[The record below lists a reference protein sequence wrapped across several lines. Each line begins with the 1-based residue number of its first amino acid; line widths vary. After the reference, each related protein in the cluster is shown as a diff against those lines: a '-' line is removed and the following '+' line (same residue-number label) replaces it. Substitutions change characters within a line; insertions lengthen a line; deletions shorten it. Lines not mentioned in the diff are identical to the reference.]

1 MKSLFTVHAGEIL
14 VGSQIEQRFKNAELW
29 LPAKDTGV
37 DVLVTNPKR
46 GRMVSLQVKF
56 SHDFLI
62 THMRSIYQEGLVAC
76 GWWTHSRKKILAS
89 KADLWVFALQAFDP
103 KKTQYVLVPPKE
115 LYRRLS
121 KIHRNADRVH
131 SYLWVT
137 KKGKC
142 WETRGLSKRD
152 EILIANHAYVNPE
165 RDFSPYLNNWDE
177 LKRSLKLNG
186 KLNGR

>member
-1 MKSLFTVHAGEIL
+1 MESLFTVHAGELL
-14 VGSQIEQRFKNAELW
+14 VGSQIEQRFKNAQLW

-37 DVLVTNPKR
+37 DILVTSAKR
-46 GRMVSLQVKF
+46 GRTVSLQVKF

-62 THMRSIYQEGLVAC
+62 THMKSIYQEGLVAC

-103 KKTQYVLVPPKE
+103 KRTQYVLISPKE
-115 LYRRLS
+115 LHRRLS
-121 KIHRNADRVH
+121 AIHGSGDRVH

-142 WETRGLSKRD
+142 WEARGLSKRD
-152 EILIANHAYVNPE
+152 EILIANHAYVNPD
-165 RDFSPYLNNWDE
+165 RDFSSYLNTWDV
-177 LKRSLKLNG
+177 LRRRLKLNRG
-186 KLNGR
+186 L